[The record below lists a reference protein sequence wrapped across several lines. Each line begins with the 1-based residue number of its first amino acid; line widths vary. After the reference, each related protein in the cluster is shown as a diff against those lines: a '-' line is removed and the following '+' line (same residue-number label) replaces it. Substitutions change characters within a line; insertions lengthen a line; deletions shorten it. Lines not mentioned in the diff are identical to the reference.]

1 MVILIL
7 IFIQTGTL
15 TEDGLDL
22 WQTVPTADNWQAS
35 YVKME
40 GVFGGVTWMI
50 LKSIFWVLRD
60 ECHIK
65 YM

>member
-1 MVILIL
+1 MLILIL

-40 GVFGGVTWMI
+40 GVFGGVTG
-50 LKSIFWVLRD
+50 
-60 ECHIK
+60 
-65 YM
+65 